1 MGVPVVRVG
10 CTLYSGTGMGA
21 RTGADGPYSGVHVSI
36 RVHITAAN
44 FGKLVSWRT

>member
-10 CTLYSGTGMGA
+10 CTLYNDKEEGG
-21 RTGADGPYSGVHVSI
+21 TGADGLYSGVHVSI